1 MTLHIYTQTFVG
13 IHKHDTHT
21 LYRRIHYSL
30 CSSSFKRKNLHMI
43 FLPPPLLPM
52 MMDEQRKK
60 KKGGAIYQYTS
71 NVRNIFFLS
80 FSHVPPILF
89 PTPRH
94 ICIYI
99 EELNHVYRPERG
111 IPLDSKLYT
120 CYARDPSCFACTRK
134 AARFLFLFVSLSKNS
149 YLIKLSVTLAA
160 ILVAAQ
166 THSSFLFEKQNRILE
181 IYRRRGGWLRSSN
194 CYFSRSDDV
203 LTTPV
208 YPSIS
213 IYIYTCLM
221 GVVHTQT
228 QTHNRKI

>member
-1 MTLHIYTQTFVG
+1 
-13 IHKHDTHT
+13 
-21 LYRRIHYSL
+21 
-30 CSSSFKRKNLHMI
+30 
-43 FLPPPLLPM
+43 M

-134 AARFLFLFVSLSKNS
+134 AARFLSFFCLTLKKFISNK
-149 YLIKLSVTLAA
+149 IKCYIGS
-160 ILVAAQ
+160 
-166 THSSFLFEKQNRILE
+166 HSSS
-181 IYRRRGGWLRSSN
+181 SSN
-194 CYFSRSDDV
+194 AQFFSF
-203 LTTPV
+203 
-208 YPSIS
+208 
-213 IYIYTCLM
+213 
-221 GVVHTQT
+221 
-228 QTHNRKI
+228 RKTK